1 MMPLKHIIRKILKP
15 VAGIGLIITVAGC
28 VSLTSKA
35 PPSLLVLTA
44 TKAVA
49 SGTQNTG
56 NPSQALV
63 VLIPDV
69 PRKID
74 TNRVPVQVD
83 ASQIAYLKDAFWAD
97 KPARLMQQLLSET
110 IRAQSNRLV
119 LTEVEA
125 GGNAERTLSGNLMEF
140 GIDAAKMEAVV
151 IFEAVKMVRGKPVQT
166 KRFERRAAISA
177 ILPAP
182 SGAGLNQAANAVAAD
197 IASWME

>member
-1 MMPLKHIIRKILKP
+1 MPASRNIQGFIKSF
-15 VAGIGLIITVAGC
+15 VAIASIFTITGC
-28 VSLTSKA
+28 VSLAGKA

-44 TKAVA
+44 SKAVA
-49 SGTQNTG
+49 SGAQNTG

-63 VLIPDV
+63 VFIPDV

-140 GIDAAKMEAVV
+140 GIDASKMQAVV
-151 IFEAVKMVRGKPVQT
+151 IFEAVKMVRGKPIQT
-166 KRFERRAAISA
+166 KRFESRAPVSV
-177 ILPAP
+177 ILPAA
-182 SGAGLNQAANAVAAD
+182 SGAALNQAANAVAAD
-197 IASWME
+197 IANWME

>member
-1 MMPLKHIIRKILKP
+1 MMPDTFSLKSVLK
-15 VAGIGLIITVAGC
+15 TVAWIALPLLLTGC
-28 VSLTSKA
+28 VNLAGKA

-44 TKAVA
+44 NKAVA
-49 SGTQNTG
+49 SGAQNSG

-83 ASQIAYLKDAFWAD
+83 ASQIAYLKNAFWAD
-97 KPARLMQQLLSET
+97 KPARLMQQLINET

-125 GGNAERTLSGNLMEF
+125 GGNAERMLSGNLMEF
-140 GIDAAKMEAVV
+140 GIDASRMEAVV
-151 IFEAVKMVRGKPVQT
+151 IFEAVKMVRGKPLQT
-166 KRFERRAAISA
+166 KRFERRASLTA

-182 SGAGLNQAANAVAAD
+182 AGAALNQAANEVAAD